1 MLRAPAGVCETCD
14 LIRVAGTAEQ
24 DTFRPRV
31 FMRLAHHPDPVQ
43 HLAPMKPPEENAS
56 GGNGADAPPV
66 TRPCGKYRKGEER
79 GICGNC
85 GATRAEDMA
94 AKKISGAPA
103 ARRKREPGPAA
114 DDPLMRLEQLR
125 STYTEEHERCTREAA
140 AWLAKLE
147 VLDEVENAMRA

>member
-66 TRPCGKYRKGEER
+66 TRPCGKYRKGE
-79 GICGNC
+79 GSAGTA
-85 GATRAEDMA
+85 G
-94 AKKISGAPA
+94 
-103 ARRKREPGPAA
+103 
-114 DDPLMRLEQLR
+114 RLELR
-125 STYTEEHERCTREAA
+125 TWPRKKFRVRLRRGGNGSPGLRPTIR
-140 AWLAKLE
+140 
-147 VLDEVENAMRA
+147 